1 MLGAGAVTTGLN
13 RDAVFGASGFSGS
26 LIAASKQLGVFS
38 ISGFWPNS
46 PPYNGFMGGVSFSG
60 FFTPNNEPP
69 FPEGKAAPPAGLAG
83 ALKREEAFSLSSVLT
98 GSPNRD
104 FC

>member
-1 MLGAGAVTTGLN
+1 
-13 RDAVFGASGFSGS
+13 
-26 LIAASKQLGVFS
+26 
-38 ISGFWPNS
+38 
-46 PPYNGFMGGVSFSG
+46 MGGVSFSG